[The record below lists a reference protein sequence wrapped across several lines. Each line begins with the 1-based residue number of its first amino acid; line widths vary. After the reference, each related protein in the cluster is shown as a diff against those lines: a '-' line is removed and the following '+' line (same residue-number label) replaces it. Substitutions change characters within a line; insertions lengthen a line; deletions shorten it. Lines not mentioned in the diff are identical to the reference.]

1 MSTAPRTA
9 AGGEPSWLAVALGTA
24 RGNTGQQH
32 PARPRQPPRSA
43 SPQDAS
49 SLGLLMMMCRLLGCG
64 CLRRRRDR
72 GGGVAAGRVAPGG
85 RNYQPEAVTQQP
97 ITVGLSCGAVAG
109 GSGVAEP
116 NERSSLLPKGKGLD
130 SNFSTSPE
138 LPAPSLPKGFLMM
151 EDLDVNADVCPTCL
165 EIYDC
170 DNPMIMTQCK
180 HHFHLACIYE
190 WLERS
195 QLCPVCSKVMRDV
208 EGHKFLE
215 L

>member
-1 MSTAPRTA
+1 MAHFNRTLSLLS
-9 AGGEPSWLAVALGTA
+9 EVAQVA
-24 RGNTGQQH
+24 H
-32 PARPRQPPRSA
+32 F
-43 SPQDAS
+43 S
-49 SLGLLMMMCRLLGCG
+49 SLG
-64 CLRRRRDR
+64 
-72 GGGVAAGRVAPGG
+72 V
-85 RNYQPEAVTQQP
+85 
-97 ITVGLSCGAVAG
+97 
-109 GSGVAEP
+109 
-116 NERSSLLPKGKGLD
+116 
-130 SNFSTSPE
+130 
-138 LPAPSLPKGFLMM
+138 GFLMM